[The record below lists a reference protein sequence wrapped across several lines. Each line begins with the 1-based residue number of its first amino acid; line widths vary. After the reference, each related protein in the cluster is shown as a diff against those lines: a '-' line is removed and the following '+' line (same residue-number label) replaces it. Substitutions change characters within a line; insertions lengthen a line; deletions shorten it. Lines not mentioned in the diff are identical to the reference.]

1 MLLLIFSIFV
11 IKLCKFIFFKK
22 ILFNLFFRKIINQNN
37 ISSQNMTHQ
46 EIFNTLNKIQ
56 KNKFRDI
63 FELYENYNFNL
74 KFKMTFDNFYKIN
87 LKILKY
93 RFLNV

>member
-1 MLLLIFSIFV
+1 
-11 IKLCKFIFFKK
+11 
-22 ILFNLFFRKIINQNN
+22 
-37 ISSQNMTHQ
+37 MTHQ
-46 EIFNTLNKIQ
+46 EIFNTLSKIQ